1 MEGDIEGGYL
11 HRREVLSGKRL
22 VKDRCRG
29 PGQLGLKIS
38 SQRDWAEDRIQ
49 ISVKK
54 KEFLNISTT

>member
-38 SQRDWAEDRIQ
+38 SQCDWAEDRIQ
-49 ISVKK
+49 ISVK
-54 KEFLNISTT
+54 NIF